1 MASITKVII
10 KKAYF
15 MPWSERFNSE
25 SELLITEPEVFNLIQ
40 SFSERK
46 LPVLDSDEDSFNIY
60 VFTDFMGKFMFVDDN
75 SCNNYYGESVRFN
88 EAACLHWLIENS
100 TDIETLKQQ
109 QGIVKGWRTH
119 PQYVYPAFTYSNAT
133 GLVPY

>member
-15 MPWSERFNSE
+15 MTWSERFNSE
-25 SELLITEPEVFNLIQ
+25 SELIITELEVFNLIQ

-60 VFTDFMGKFMFVDDN
+60 VFTDCIGKFIFVDSD
-75 SCNNYYGESVRFN
+75 SYYGESVRLN

-100 TDIETLKQQ
+100 TDLETLKHQ

-119 PQYVYPAFTYSNAT
+119 PQYVYPTFTYSNAT
-133 GLVPY
+133 GLVPYQS

>member
-10 KKAYF
+10 RKAYY
-15 MPWSERFNSE
+15 MTWSERFNSE

-60 VFTDFMGKFMFVDDN
+60 VFTDFMGKFMYCDCYVH
-75 SCNNYYGESVRFN
+75 FN

-100 TDIETLKQQ
+100 TDLETLKQQ
-109 QGIVKGWRTH
+109 QGVVKGWRTH
-119 PQYVYPAFTYSNAT
+119 PQYVYPAFTYSNET
-133 GLVPY
+133 GLVPYQS